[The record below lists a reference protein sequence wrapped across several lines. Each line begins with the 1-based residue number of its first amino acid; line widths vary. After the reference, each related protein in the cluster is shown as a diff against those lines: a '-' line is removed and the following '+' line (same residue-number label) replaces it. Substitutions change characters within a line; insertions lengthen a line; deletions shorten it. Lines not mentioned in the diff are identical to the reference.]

1 VAEVPPHH
9 AIPRRVA
16 SLLECDLTEELL
28 LHVPDSA
35 VALSL
40 NATAR
45 AVWELCDGHR
55 TIETIA
61 FDLTQRF
68 HASPGEILTAVQD
81 VVQRLAQLGL
91 IEVPGASDSRAAGP

>member
-1 VAEVPPHH
+1 VAEVPPRH

-16 SLLECDLTEELL
+16 SLVECDLIEELL

-61 FDLTQRF
+61 SDLTQRF
-68 HASPGEILTAVQD
+68 QASPDEILAAVQD
-81 VVQRLAQLGL
+81 VVQRLVHLGF
-91 IEVPGASDSRAAGP
+91 IKPPTASDSPGAGP